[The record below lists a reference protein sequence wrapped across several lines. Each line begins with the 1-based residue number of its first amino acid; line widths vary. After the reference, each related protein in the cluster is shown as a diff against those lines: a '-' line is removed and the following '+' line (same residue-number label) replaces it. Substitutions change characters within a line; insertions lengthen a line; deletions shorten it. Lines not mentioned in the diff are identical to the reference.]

1 MSTTKNNKKE
11 TSEDKKKAH
20 PPFDGQDFEVWLER
34 ITLKLQRKRLWKYYE
49 REPTEPSLTDDE
61 SKGEECE
68 APIMYTKESR
78 RGKEIL
84 YDGMTD
90 KVMKTVKYESTL
102 FRVME
107 HLEKTIH
114 WIGLLGKPLDDYEKP
129 VLLIGSLP
137 SDYDNVVESHSDIVA
152 EQTSGAPTA
161 GSCFSG
167 TACTAFCVGPRACT
181 WGTPP

>member
-90 KVMKTVKYESTL
+90 KLDPKGNMSG
-102 FRVME
+102 
-107 HLEKTIH
+107 HLGEIRRLMDR
-114 WIGLLGKPLDDYEKP
+114 IGLLGKPLDDYEKP